1 MDIASQWD
9 HIVYEK
15 EGETLRT
22 NYKDL
27 KREIGMLWVIRHVE
41 VTPVVD
47 GALGVVSK
55 SVDAWFEKQE
65 MNTIRT

>member
-15 EGETLRT
+15 EGETLRN

>member
-1 MDIASQWD
+1 MDIASPWD

-15 EGETLRT
+15 EGETLR
-22 NYKDL
+22 NKDL
-27 KREIGMLWVIRHVE
+27 KREIGKLWVIRNVE

-47 GALGVVSK
+47 VALGVVSK
-55 SVDAWFEKQE
+55 SADAWFEKQE